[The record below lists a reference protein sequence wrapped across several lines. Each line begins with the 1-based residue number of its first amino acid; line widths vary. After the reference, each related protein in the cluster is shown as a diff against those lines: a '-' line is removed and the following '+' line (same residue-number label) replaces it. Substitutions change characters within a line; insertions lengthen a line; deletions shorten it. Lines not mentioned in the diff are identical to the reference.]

1 MTAMVI
7 ITYAKWPQFIKNRRR
22 DHILLMVLISAC
34 AKMPQLKKV
43 QQKDHKGVIIIIAY
57 SHIS

>member
-7 ITYAKWPQFIKNRRR
+7 ITYAKWHQFIKNRRR

>member
-7 ITYAKWPQFIKNRRR
+7 ITFAKWPQFIKNRRR

-34 AKMPQLKKV
+34 AKMPQLKK
-43 QQKDHKGVIIIIAY
+43 
-57 SHIS
+57 STTERS